1 MDGSIR
7 VRSFSGS
14 TADEIFFNVMSIL
27 KKWPDYLI
35 IRVGINNDTHYRPTE
50 ISDEFLKQKNLCTSN
65 ICTAKFI
72 YQHQLLELIQQKQHC
87 LYQVYKTVT

>member
-1 MDGSIR
+1 MDGSVR

-27 KKWPDYLI
+27 KKRPDYLI
-35 IRVGINNDTHYRPTE
+35 IRVGINNDTNYRPTE
-50 ISDEFLKQKNLCTSN
+50 ISDEFLKQKNLRTS
-65 ICTAKFI
+65 TAKFI

-87 LYQVYKTVT
+87 L